1 MAPEQKRT
9 FLPYQ
14 RGIDPEALK
23 LGSLY
28 LNPLD
33 PVDGLESTRFE
44 YREE

>member
-1 MAPEQKRT
+1 MAEQKRT

-28 LNPLD
+28 LDPFN
-33 PVDGLESTRFE
+33 PVDGGEATRFE
-44 YREE
+44 YLEE